1 MEWNRSSPTDIANCG
16 DPELIP
22 PFLLLFPS
30 VRCASAPH
38 PSKKNFFLFF
48 ASVACSFI
56 FHVRLQLDL
65 MKRCQTEKSFYMYSI
80 CKYSCIVYSTEYF
93 WCVFWHHQSEGGR
106 REGVGYSGGWK
117 IKKKRQHRKETWWYL
132 ITRPIR
138 LTLAQHLPVDG
149 AKNSSAFHWL
159 VSLFLGNTVIGPR
172 E

>member
-22 PFLLLFPS
+22 PLLLLFPS

-56 FHVRLQLDL
+56 SRSTTVGPDETLPDGKVFLHVQ
-65 MKRCQTEKSFYMYSI
+65 YM
-80 CKYSCIVYSTEYF
+80 YSCIVYSTEYF

-106 REGVGYSGGWK
+106 REVVGYSGGWK

-132 ITRPIR
+132 ITRSIR

-159 VSLFLGNTVIGPR
+159 ASFFLGNTVIGPR

>member
-1 MEWNRSSPTDIANCG
+1 MEQIISYGYRKLRRPGIDSPLLTFCSFPVCSMRIRTTSIK
-16 DPELIP
+16 EE
-22 PFLLLFPS
+22 FLP
-30 VRCASAPH
+30 
-38 PSKKNFFLFF
+38 FF

-56 FHVRLQLDL
+56 SRSTTVGPDETLPDGKVFLHVQ
-65 MKRCQTEKSFYMYSI
+65 YM
-80 CKYSCIVYSTEYF
+80 YSCIVYSTEYF

-132 ITRPIR
+132 ITRSIR

-159 VSLFLGNTVIGPR
+159 ASFFLVIR
-172 E
+172 W